1 MDSREAKEILGCYRR
16 DLDDAAEPRLAEALE
31 LARQDPALARWL
43 DEQTAV
49 DAALREQ
56 FQRIPV
62 PDDLRD
68 KILARLRVN
77 RRVDVRWRRPS
88 LAAVA
93 AGLAAL
99 AVVAGLWLAN
109 RRDSFDAYREE
120 MAGIVSGEYEIEFK
134 SDQFDEIRNYL
145 AAHGSP
151 SDYTLTPAMQ
161 EIEAEGVSVIDW
173 RGRKVSL
180 ICLDAGDDKDLFLFV
195 VPRAVVHGAPALQ
208 PPQLERIGAMATAA
222 WSAGDKLYF
231 LAGHGDEQ
239 FLRPYL

>member
-31 LARQDPALARWL
+31 FARQDPALARWL

-151 SDYTLTPAMQ
+151 SSRPSA
-161 EIEAEGVSVIDW
+161 SP
-173 RGRKVSL
+173 RGRW
-180 ICLDAGDDKDLFLFV
+180 FF
-195 VPRAVVHGAPALQ
+195 
-208 PPQLERIGAMATAA
+208 
-222 WSAGDKLYF
+222 
-231 LAGHGDEQ
+231 
-239 FLRPYL
+239 